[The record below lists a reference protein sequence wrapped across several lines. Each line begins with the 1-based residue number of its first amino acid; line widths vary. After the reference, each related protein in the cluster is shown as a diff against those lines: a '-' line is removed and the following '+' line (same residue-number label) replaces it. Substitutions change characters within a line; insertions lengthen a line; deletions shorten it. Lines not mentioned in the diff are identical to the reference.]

1 MSTQAPRSTWVIRV
15 GMAHRRLFICVALG
29 LLAILLLRATD
40 LGVAARV
47 LIGWDVGVMIYL
59 VVVAIIMARSSTVAA
74 IKRNASLQDEGAFA
88 ILVLT
93 VAAALASLG
102 AIFLELA
109 GLRPDDPRY
118 GFYITLAIVTV
129 VLSWAFTHTIFA
141 LHYAHEFYGE
151 GTRGKGLKFPDDHAP
166 DYWDF
171 VYFSFVIGMTF
182 QVSDVAITQKSVR
195 RIVVAHGALS
205 FFFSTAIV
213 AMMVNIA
220 AGLFQK

>member
-118 GFYITLAIVTV
+118 GF
-129 VLSWAFTHTIFA
+129 
-141 LHYAHEFYGE
+141 
-151 GTRGKGLKFPDDHAP
+151 
-166 DYWDF
+166 
-171 VYFSFVIGMTF
+171 
-182 QVSDVAITQKSVR
+182 
-195 RIVVAHGALS
+195 
-205 FFFSTAIV
+205 
-213 AMMVNIA
+213 
-220 AGLFQK
+220 